1 MFCVPEREEGTVA
14 DELPVAD
21 HVEAVWFCAR
31 THQKRE
37 HIAAA
42 QLSQI
47 EGLEVFNPQLKIE
60 RRTKRGPM
68 LFIESLFSN
77 YIFARA
83 GLEKAL
89 DRVRFTP
96 SIKAVVQFGERVATI
111 PDAAIEELRKTL
123 AEYSDCV
130 FVDTPCEGEEA
141 EVSNGPFQGEK
152 GRIVRILPA
161 RERVEILLEI
171 MGRPLSAEFHLSSI
185 VFKHRNLV
193 PHDLRTGEDGER
205 FRR

>member
-1 MFCVPEREEGTVA
+1 MFCVPEREEGGTVA
-14 DELPVAD
+14 DELSLAD
-21 HVEAVWFCAR
+21 HAGEVWFCAR

-68 LFIESLFSN
+68 QFIESLFSN

-83 GLEKAL
+83 ALEKSL

-96 SIKAVVQFGERVATI
+96 SIK
-111 PDAAIEELRKTL
+111 
-123 AEYSDCV
+123 
-130 FVDTPCEGEEA
+130 
-141 EVSNGPFQGEK
+141 
-152 GRIVRILPA
+152 
-161 RERVEILLEI
+161 
-171 MGRPLSAEFHLSSI
+171 
-185 VFKHRNLV
+185 
-193 PHDLRTGEDGER
+193 
-205 FRR
+205 

>member
-1 MFCVPEREEGTVA
+1 MFRVLNQEEGDAV
-14 DELPVAD
+14 
-21 HVEAVWFCAR
+21 VEEFSPNHAEKVWFCAR
-31 THQKRE
+31 THPKRE

-42 QLSQI
+42 QLRQI

-60 RRTKRGPM
+60 RRTKRGRM
-68 LFIESLFSN
+68 RFTESLFAN
-77 YIFARA
+77 YIFAR
-83 GLEKAL
+83 GVLEKSL

-96 SIKAVVQFGERVATI
+96 SIKAVVKFGDRVATI
-111 PDAAIEELRKTL
+111 PDAAIDELRQTL
-123 AEYSDCV
+123 AEYGDCV

-152 GRIVRILPA
+152 GRIIRILPA

-171 MGRPLSAEFHLSSI
+171 MGRPLAAEFHLSSI
-185 VFKHRNLV
+185 IFKHGNVV
-193 PHDLRTGEDGER
+193 PHGLRTGEDGET